1 VTVRHNKTI
10 AKFLQTHRTS
20 WHSAHHQVVVGE
32 WAQCDSQSKI
42 GRRAT
47 EWATQPESGALPQR
61 DRAQNFYKTF
71 IYASKRGDRT
81 FKRTHTF
88 TGGGKRFWLRALLM
102 KWKFFGAP
110 IIFGS
115 HPRIIVVNEQSASEP
130 ARRKVHSQLMGTRR
144 PLYTALFRNLHVDE
158 RFVMSHFLAATSNIH
173 IRIKRESEFKN
184 INGIKYLMFAFAVK
198 SCVFYRVFTGFLT
211 QAGLMGIFV

>member
-1 VTVRHNKTI
+1 MNLPGTIISITKLNARVHSVKKLSCDCGATKDNCELFCKRVR
-10 AKFLQTHRTS
+10 THRTS
-20 WHSAHHQVVVGE
+20 WHYICAWHHQVVVGE

-47 EWATQPESGALPQR
+47 ESEWATQPESGALPQR
-61 DRAQNFYKTF
+61 DLAQNFYKTF
-71 IYASKRGDRT
+71 VYACTRGDRT

-130 ARRKVHSQLMGTRR
+130 ARRKVRSHLGTPR
-144 PLYTALFRNLHVDE
+144 PLYTA
-158 RFVMSHFLAATSNIH
+158 HFAICTLT
-173 IRIKRESEFKN
+173 KD
-184 INGIKYLMFAFAVK
+184 L
-198 SCVFYRVFTGFLT
+198 SCRTF
-211 QAGLMGIFV
+211 